1 MKVAL
6 LLVLT
11 AALGLGACAST
22 APRTDRLAPRA
33 AESIDP
39 RTPIPSVEP
48 GGPADPAL
56 VARLEA
62 IKAPAL
68 ASLGQ
73 FDQLAMMA
81 RSAAAGAGPRQS
93 ESWITAQVAVS
104 ALIAAGAP
112 VTKALG
118 EIDALGGERIGRL
131 TAPDRKAIEAAAADL
146 TAIEQRQAATI
157 SQLSARIGY

>member
-1 MKVAL
+1 MKLAL
-6 LLVLT
+6 LLVLS
-11 AALGLGACAST
+11 AGFGLSACAST

-62 IKAPAL
+62 IKGPAL

-81 RSAAAGAGPRQS
+81 RSAAAGAGPSQS
-93 ESWITAQVAVS
+93 ESWITAQVALS
-104 ALIAAGAP
+104 ALVAAGAP
-112 VTKALG
+112 VTNALG
-118 EIDALGGERIGRL
+118 EIVALGADKISAL
-131 TAPDRKAIEAAAADL
+131 VAPDRKAIEAAAGDL
-146 TAIEQRQAATI
+146 TAIELRHAATI
-157 SQLSARIGY
+157 AELNARLGS

>member
-1 MKVAL
+1 MKIAL
-6 LLVLT
+6 LLILT
-11 AALGLGACAST
+11 AAVAIGACTST

-93 ESWITAQVAVS
+93 ESWITAQVALS
-104 ALIAAGAP
+104 ALVAAGAP
-112 VTKALG
+112 VTRALG
-118 EIDALGGERIGRL
+118 EIDAIGAGKISAL
-131 TAPDRKAIEAAAADL
+131 VAPDRKAIESAAGDL
-146 TAIEQRQAATI
+146 TVIEQRQAGTI
-157 SQLSARIGY
+157 AELNARLGS

>member
-6 LLVLT
+6 LLVL
-11 AALGLGACAST
+11 AAGFGLSACAST

-48 GGPADPAL
+48 SGPASSAL
-56 VARLEA
+56 VAQLDA

-73 FDQLAMMA
+73 FDQLALMA
-81 RSAAAGAGPRQS
+81 RSAAAAAGPGQS
-93 ESWITAQVAVS
+93 ESWITAQVALS
-104 ALIAAGAP
+104 ALVAAGAP

-118 EIDALGGERIGRL
+118 AIDALGGERIGRL

>member
-11 AALGLGACAST
+11 AAFGLGACTST

>member
-11 AALGLGACAST
+11 AAFGLGACTST

-93 ESWITAQVAVS
+93 ESWITAQVALS
-104 ALIAAGAP
+104 ALVAAGAP

-118 EIDALGGERIGRL
+118 EIDALGAGKISAL
-131 TAPDRKAIEAAAADL
+131 AAPDRKAIEAAAGDL
-146 TAIEQRQAATI
+146 TAIEQRQAGTI
-157 SQLSARIGY
+157 AELSARLGS

>member
-1 MKVAL
+1 MKPAFPFVLTVAL
-6 LLVLT
+6 C
-11 AALGLGACAST
+11 LGACSST
-22 APRTDRLAPRA
+22 APRTERLAPRA

-39 RTPIPSVEP
+39 RTPIPSIEP
-48 GGPADPAL
+48 SGPASAAL
-56 VARLEA
+56 VAQLEA

-68 ASLGQ
+68 ASIGQ
-73 FDQLAMMA
+73 FDQLAMLA

-93 ESWITAQVAVS
+93 ESWITAQEALS

-118 EIDALGGERIGRL
+118 DVDALGAGKISAL
-131 TAPDRKAIEAAAADL
+131 AAPDRKAIEDAAGDL

-157 SQLSARIGY
+157 AELIARLGS

>member
-1 MKVAL
+1 MKLTPAL
-6 LLVLT
+6 AALIALT
-11 AALGLGACAST
+11 AAACQT
-22 APRTDRLAPRA
+22 APPHTERLAPRA

-73 FDQLAMMA
+73 VDQLAMMA

-93 ESWITAQVAVS
+93 ESRITAQVALS
-104 ALIAAGAP
+104 ALVAAGAP
-112 VTKALG
+112 VTTALG
-118 EIDALGGERIGRL
+118 EIDALGAGKISAL
-131 TAPDRKAIEAAAADL
+131 AAPDRKAIEAAAGDL
-146 TAIEQRQAATI
+146 TAIEQRQAGTI
-157 SQLSARIGY
+157 AELSARLGS

>member
-11 AALGLGACAST
+11 AAFGLGACAST

-104 ALIAAGAP
+104 ALVAAGAP

-118 EIDALGGERIGRL
+118 EIDALGADKISAL
-131 TAPDRKAIEAAAADL
+131 AAPDRKAIESAAGDL
-146 TAIEQRQAATI
+146 TVVEQSQAGTI
-157 SQLSARIGY
+157 AELNARLGS

>member
-1 MKVAL
+1 MKVAF

-11 AALGLGACAST
+11 AAFGLGACTST
-22 APRTDRLAPRA
+22 APRTERLAPRA

-48 GGPADPAL
+48 GGPASSAL
-56 VARLEA
+56 VAQLDA

-93 ESWITAQVAVS
+93 ESWIVAQEALS
-104 ALIAAGAP
+104 ALVAAGAP

-118 EIDALGGERIGRL
+118 AIDALGGERVGRL

-146 TAIEQRQAATI
+146 TTIEQRQAATI
-157 SQLSARIGY
+157 AQLSARIGN